1 MENTEEVRREG
12 RNAETSFCYSVWPI
26 ANTTQL
32 YARRLV
38 SLFQQRTEDDHAT
51 MRHSIRCV
59 CSTRYTPYYTPY
71 SPFVSK
77 TRLTLDNPAPYCRR
91 CRRNRTRR
99 HGVWPISIDSW
110 PWPLNLSLGIRHGW
124 RWRERRKSSHLA
136 YPARFPPTPTSLSAT
151 CALQREEERGERGG
165 EGKEAL
171 PRQEISLN
179 TPRGDTAGSFFV
191 PALGPPT
198 LTSSPPSAGSRREY
212 RLRSTDIVM
221 QKHRRRGAK

>member
-12 RNAETSFCYSVWPI
+12 RNAETSFCYSAWPI

-38 SLFQQRTEDDHAT
+38 SPFQQWTEDDHAT
-51 MRHSIRCV
+51 MRHSMRCV

-77 TRLTLDNPAPYCRR
+77 TRLTLVNPAPYCRR

-151 CALQREEERGERGG
+151 CALQREEERGGERSFAKAGDLSEYPPGRYGG
-165 EGKEAL
+165 QFFRTCAWATHTDLIAALCGKSTGI
-171 PRQEISLN
+171 QI
-179 TPRGDTAGSFFV
+179 T
-191 PALGPPT
+191 
-198 LTSSPPSAGSRREY
+198 EY
-212 RLRSTDIVM
+212 
-221 QKHRRRGAK
+221 